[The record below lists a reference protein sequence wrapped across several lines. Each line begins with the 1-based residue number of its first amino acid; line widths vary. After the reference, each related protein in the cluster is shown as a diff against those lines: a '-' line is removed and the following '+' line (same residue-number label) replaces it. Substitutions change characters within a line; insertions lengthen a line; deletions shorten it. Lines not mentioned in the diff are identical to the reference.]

1 MRDYFGDKVSK
12 TVIPRNVRLSEA
24 PSHGLPAVIY
34 DPASRGAEAYQA
46 LGREVLERLR
56 PALRTLRD
64 ERDRELF
71 DLRRAPLPDPATAA
85 PPRFLPEYDNVLLGH
100 KDRTRITAVSGY
112 TPVVGDAWLL
122 VDGFV
127 RATWRIERTDRAAV
141 LRIAAFE
148 PISGRDRTA
157 VTGEGKRLLAL
168 AAPDANRRDV
178 RFA

>member
-1 MRDYFGDKVSK
+1 MAMIICRYSDC
-12 TVIPRNVRLSEA
+12 
-24 PSHGLPAVIY
+24 PACH
-34 DPASRGAEAYQA
+34 AQ
-46 LGREVLERLR
+46 
-56 PALRTLRD
+56 
-64 ERDRELF
+64 
-71 DLRRAPLPDPATAA
+71 PDGQT
-85 PPRFLPEYDNVLLGH
+85 
-100 KDRTRITAVSGY
+100 TVSGY